1 MIKIDRTREIRSPIP
16 VTQRSLYSLNRNHA
30 LLTRCVGSAAFHSL
44 PFIITK
50 RFKMSDESNS
60 DDQLIERIKQKDSA
74 ALADYIQRHQ
84 TQLSGFVR
92 SITGEHL
99 LAVVEVDDLVQEV
112 SAAALSS
119 LETAPLDEYSPMDWL
134 QQLARRRVVDAH
146 RFHFDAKRRDANRQQ
161 SLNAGSGGKNSG
173 DSAPGLEQ
181 LLAASMTSPSA
192 AFSRDVRM
200 MRMQEAMQTLGE
212 EQQQAIRM
220 RYAEGL
226 PTKQIAEKLGKTDVS
241 IRVLLSRSMRQ
252 LEKVLDDV
260 RPTRQ

>member
-1 MIKIDRTREIRSPIP
+1 
-16 VTQRSLYSLNRNHA
+16 
-30 LLTRCVGSAAFHSL
+30 
-44 PFIITK
+44 
-50 RFKMSDESNS
+50 MSDDSPAEE
-60 DDQLIERIKQKDSA
+60 DALIRQIRDKDA
-74 ALADYIQRHQ
+74 TALAEYIQQHQ

-112 SAAALSS
+112 STAALSS
-119 LETAPLDEYSPMDWL
+119 LDTAPLDEYSPMEWL
-134 QQLARRRVVDAH
+134 QQIARRRVIDAH

-161 SLNAGSGGKNSG
+161 SLNAGGSSGSTG

-200 MRMQEAMQTLGE
+200 MRMQEAVESLADDQK
-212 EQQQAIRM
+212 QAIRM

-226 PTKQIAEKLGKTDVS
+226 PTKQIAEKLGKSDVAV
-241 IRVLLSRSMRQ
+241 RVLLSRSMRQ
-252 LEKVLDDV
+252 LEKILDDV

>member
-1 MIKIDRTREIRSPIP
+1 
-16 VTQRSLYSLNRNHA
+16 
-30 LLTRCVGSAAFHSL
+30 
-44 PFIITK
+44 
-50 RFKMSDESNS
+50 MSDDSQTDAE
-60 DDQLIERIKQKDSA
+60 LIERIKQKDA
-74 ALADYIQRHQ
+74 TALAEYIQQHLS
-84 TQLSGFVR
+84 QLSGFVR

-99 LAVVEVDDLVQEV
+99 LALVEVDDLVQEI
-112 SAAALSS
+112 STAALSS
-119 LETAPLDEYSPMDWL
+119 LDTAPLEEYSPMDWL

-161 SLNAGSGGKNSG
+161 SINAAGGGSSSG

-200 MRMQEAMQTLGE
+200 MRMQEAVESLGE
-212 EQQQAIRM
+212 EQKQAIRM

-241 IRVLLSRSMRQ
+241 VRVLLSRSMRQ
-252 LEKVLDDV
+252 LEKILEDV
-260 RPTRQ
+260 RPSR